1 MSHKKFHNQLK
12 SLKKDVLK
20 MGQLAKEM
28 LKRSVTALKNRD
40 LSLADWVLSKKK
52 EIAEMDNNIEK
63 SALTLLTLY
72 QPMAED
78 MRTIACILK
87 MITYLTRIGRY
98 GKNIANIAK
107 ELSQKPQIAKLV
119 SIPYMAEIVDR
130 MLDDVLEVFESGDLS
145 KIKDFKERDDT
156 LDALRWSIFR
166 ECLTYMMENPKNI
179 TPCAHYMM
187 VARYLERCGDH
198 ACKIA
203 EKIHYMVTGE
213 RIEIK

>member
-28 LKRSVTALKNRD
+28 LKRSITALKTRD
-40 LSLADWVLSKKK
+40 PELADWVFSKKK

-63 SALTLLTLY
+63 SALSLLTLY

-107 ELSQKPQIAKLV
+107 ELSPKPHIGKLV

-166 ECLTYMMENPKNI
+166 ESLTYMMENPKNI

-203 EKIHYMVTGE
+203 EKIHYMITGE
-213 RIEIK
+213 RVEIK

>member
-28 LKRSVTALKNRD
+28 LKRSISALKTRD
-40 LSLADWVLSKKK
+40 PSLADWVLSKKK

-63 SALTLLTLY
+63 SALSLVTLY

-107 ELSQKPQIAKLV
+107 ELSPKPQIGKLV

-166 ECLTYMMENPKNI
+166 ESLTYMMENPKNI

-203 EKIHYMVTGE
+203 EKIHYMITGE
-213 RIEIK
+213 RVEIK